1 MRKVKTVKEYLVH
14 RRKFCVLV
22 KPDKLIVPV
31 DFKVL
36 CALPPTAYIT
46 TDRNIYYGD
55 TLVVP
60 AGGRIP
66 YFTKFSGY
74 SHVILDLRGPGHVH
88 NSANTGDWSLTC
100 NLTKEFV
107 ATLHLGD

>member
-1 MRKVKTVKEYLVH
+1 MKKIKKVKEYLVH

-22 KPDKLIVPV
+22 RPNKLILPIE
-31 DFKVL
+31 FKVN
-36 CALPPTAYIT
+36 CTLPPTAYIT
-46 TDRNIYYGD
+46 TDRDIYYGD
-55 TLVVP
+55 SLVVA

-66 YFTKFSGY
+66 YY
-74 SHVILDLRGPGHVH
+74 SPAKITTGFIYVILDLRGPGQFN
-88 NSANTGDWSLTC
+88 NSDWSITC